1 MADSPA
7 SRTGASR
14 HLRIIGAL
22 MLVATVVF
30 VVTRLDSFKA
40 KLSDMAAVTEGRDAA
55 ANLTSPDSLLAYVL
69 RHPEQASLVVFDTNA
84 PDDGLFVG
92 AEVERP
98 VTGLPTLLLATAYA
112 TDVAEGRLDPDDVVP
127 YVRDWAATLE
137 AEQVDLGGQRLL
149 PASLGA
155 FALPAIEGDRHLAT
169 LAQMGLADTL
179 VVQEGEGRPQD
190 VIDVQMRMPV
200 QRVVEAAARFGDR
213 PSADYL
219 TLLLDR
225 RAVADLA
232 RDHALGPP
240 VPTSGLYLAWT
251 PTYRGAT
258 AQERLDGFLALSSS
272 QQADTAFAVA
282 ERLREDEPYG
292 ARERERLRFESLGMT
307 VEQQRD
313 AARASFPQGTA
324 KAYADVLAAVAT
336 GALVSDTVSA
346 TVHQTLGNP
355 IELFASVVP
364 DAEVKGKAGG
374 FTGLYSIG
382 AYARRPDGTARVAV
396 LLMQDLPTA
405 VFIETGRQA
414 LDQGLVAI
422 LLGSDAFFEQARE
435 RAAS

>member
-22 MLVATVVF
+22 MLVATVAF

-69 RHPEQASLVVFDTNA
+69 RHPEQASLVIFDTNA

-232 RDHALGPP
+232 RDHALDPP

-292 ARERERLRFESLGMT
+292 ARERERLRFESL
-307 VEQQRD
+307 
-313 AARASFPQGTA
+313 
-324 KAYADVLAAVAT
+324 
-336 GALVSDTVSA
+336 
-346 TVHQTLGNP
+346 
-355 IELFASVVP
+355 
-364 DAEVKGKAGG
+364 
-374 FTGLYSIG
+374 
-382 AYARRPDGTARVAV
+382 
-396 LLMQDLPTA
+396 
-405 VFIETGRQA
+405 
-414 LDQGLVAI
+414 
-422 LLGSDAFFEQARE
+422 
-435 RAAS
+435 

>member
-169 LAQMGLADTL
+169 LARMGLADTL
-179 VVQEGEGRPQD
+179 VAQEGGGRPQD
-190 VIDVQMRMPV
+190 VIDV
-200 QRVVEAAARFGDR
+200 
-213 PSADYL
+213 
-219 TLLLDR
+219 
-225 RAVADLA
+225 
-232 RDHALGPP
+232 
-240 VPTSGLYLAWT
+240 
-251 PTYRGAT
+251 
-258 AQERLDGFLALSSS
+258 
-272 QQADTAFAVA
+272 
-282 ERLREDEPYG
+282 
-292 ARERERLRFESLGMT
+292 
-307 VEQQRD
+307 
-313 AARASFPQGTA
+313 
-324 KAYADVLAAVAT
+324 
-336 GALVSDTVSA
+336 
-346 TVHQTLGNP
+346 
-355 IELFASVVP
+355 
-364 DAEVKGKAGG
+364 
-374 FTGLYSIG
+374 
-382 AYARRPDGTARVAV
+382 
-396 LLMQDLPTA
+396 
-405 VFIETGRQA
+405 
-414 LDQGLVAI
+414 
-422 LLGSDAFFEQARE
+422 
-435 RAAS
+435 